1 MSARAVAHYER
12 RGWPVRPCCYECS
25 SKVKTAA
32 AQQKRLERQR
42 AAKSVE
48 QRRSPG
54 GGPQRKTGTAAPVST
69 VKKMKLEKKKLRRRA
84 FREGR

>member
-1 MSARAVAHYER
+1 MSARAVAHFER
-12 RGWPVRPCCYECS
+12 KGWPLRPYCYEYS

-54 GGPQRKTGTAAPVST
+54 GGAERQA
-69 VKKMKLEKKKLRRRA
+69 
-84 FREGR
+84 REEGF